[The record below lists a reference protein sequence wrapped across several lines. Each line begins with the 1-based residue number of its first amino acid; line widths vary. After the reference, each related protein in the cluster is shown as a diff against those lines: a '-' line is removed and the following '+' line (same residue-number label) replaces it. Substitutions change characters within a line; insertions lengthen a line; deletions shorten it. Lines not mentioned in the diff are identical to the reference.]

1 MDAHLAQGGA
11 RGSGEPIA
19 KEIREP
25 LERSLVGVLAEI
37 EQQQVGR
44 ILFDTRASISLTAFS
59 ESPKIRFLSGIGF
72 VSLLDFGLFLFDVCL

>member
-1 MDAHLAQGGA
+1 MRTSLKAAPGA
-11 RGSGEPIA
+11 AANQLRKKFASRWSGA
-19 KEIREP
+19 
-25 LERSLVGVLAEI
+25 LVGVLAEI
-37 EQQQVGR
+37 EQQQAGR